1 MMLDAEIYV
10 DRIVDSHIQTLNAS
24 VDALLVKLFGEKVN
38 DLWLRTLGKSHIN
51 EGEYFGRAIYD
62 DLSVILKDIQA
73 AHMTDKTTVDEVS
86 EIDRFKQLVLDKD
99 NELASEEEKLLKTSA
114 RLWTWTKIR
123 WSRGNFGQ
131 SSKPARNPNA

>member
-1 MMLDAEIYV
+1 M
-10 DRIVDSHIQTLNAS
+10 
-24 VDALLVKLFGEKVN
+24 N

-86 EIDRFKQLVLDKD
+86 EIDRFKQLVLDK
-99 NELASEEEKLLKTSA
+99 EKLLKTSA
-114 RLWTWTKIR
+114 RLWTWTKRR